1 MQGIYRYPPGRKWRY
16 GQATRCCCCW
26 LLHGGAHERKD
37 AAANTTNDRDVFL
50 ILHSCGVTDRVI
62 HQYELHH
69 ARTRACSCVMY

>member
-37 AAANTTNDRDVFL
+37 TAANTTNDRDVFL
-50 ILHSCGVTDRVI
+50 IL
-62 HQYELHH
+62 Y
-69 ARTRACSCVMY
+69 TRAG

>member
-1 MQGIYRYPPGRKWRY
+1 MQGIYHYPPGRKWRY

-37 AAANTTNDRDVFL
+37 TAANTTNDRDVFL
-50 ILHSCGVTDRVI
+50 ILHSCGVTDRGF

-69 ARTRACSCVMY
+69 ARTRACSRVMY